1 MKQLRYFVVLVFLIP
16 IIVYPQDQPSKFQVD
31 YNEIHGQLTSKDLV
45 KKDFGRYKG
54 FEIELYAGEEVN
66 FLVYSNDFQPVL
78 ALVNPKGEIVNQ
90 STNDGKGY
98 ASILTNISSSGNWI
112 LYIVSPQNTKGKY
125 VLRNSIAEPNSL
137 ELANGSDF
145 CTTLDFIL
153 AHAKAYFVLM
163 ENSINSNQKMVKLN
177 ESIDQ
182 FFDENDG
189 SYNALY
195 YNGDKF
201 EEAEAA
207 FSKLSSQIEGCL
219 GNDWTTLSTN
229 WSKVDDF
236 KEKSLTLT
244 EKGVDKPR
252 YITIA
257 AYDFQGSTRRLTNR
271 FNVEVQINKKQ

>member
-1 MKQLRYFVVLVFLIP
+1 M
-16 IIVYPQDQPSKFQVD
+16 
-31 YNEIHGQLTSKDLV
+31 V

-66 FLVYSNDFQPVL
+66 FLVYSKDFQPVL

-90 STNDGKGY
+90 SANDGKGY
-98 ASILTNISSSGNWI
+98 ASILTNIPSSGNWI
-112 LYIVSPQNTKGKY
+112 LYIVSPQNKSGKY
-125 VLRNSIAEPNSL
+125 FLRNSIAEPNSL
-137 ELANGSDF
+137 ELVSGADF

-163 ENSINSNQKMVKLN
+163 ENSINSSQKMVKLN

-195 YNGDKF
+195 YNGDKL
-201 EEAEAA
+201 EDAEKA
-207 FSKLSSQIEGCL
+207 FDKLSSQIQGCI
-219 GNDWTTLSTN
+219 GKNWTIQSAN

-236 KEKSLTLT
+236 KEQSLTFT
-244 EKGVDKPR
+244 EKGADKPR